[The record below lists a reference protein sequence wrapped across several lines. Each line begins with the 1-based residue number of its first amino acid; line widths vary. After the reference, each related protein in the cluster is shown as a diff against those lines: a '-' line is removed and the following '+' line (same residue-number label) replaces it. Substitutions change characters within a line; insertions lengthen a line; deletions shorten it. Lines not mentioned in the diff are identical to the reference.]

1 MKNIIIFNKINRKDG
16 YFYMTKKQNKVM
28 TGILG
33 LLMAG
38 TFSAANAY
46 DLMPNDYDQARIEQ
60 IIENHF
66 KTKEFYIQDI
76 DYKTKVRNGTLYE
89 VDVYVQQNGAKHPLE
104 HELIIDY
111 QNNKVIRDVIDD

>member
-1 MKNIIIFNKINRKDG
+1 
-16 YFYMTKKQNKVM
+16 MTKKQNKVM

-38 TFSAANAY
+38 TFSTANAY

-89 VDVYVQQNGAKHPLE
+89 VDVYVHQNGAKHPLE